1 MSYSAHL
8 RSPRHLVTLDTPGLV
23 HVVAAGQND
32 GTVPRGRLAFNQP
45 LGAGRWL
52 TAAGA
57 YCRHLSNAVGHCQQV
72 CHAVKGLA
80 AKARVQ
86 PGDDDLM
93 VAGQL
98 YQPAHLELVP
108 EMRLIDGK
116 HISAVNLAWGP
127 HWLSANAL
135 AAAAEQDV
143 TVPVDT

>member
-1 MSYSAHL
+1 
-8 RSPRHLVTLDTPGLV
+8 LVTPLAPGFV

-32 GTVPRGRLAFNQP
+32 RAVPRGGLAASQP

-57 YCRHLSNAVGHCQQV
+57 YGSQLSNAVCHCQQV

-98 YQPAHLELVP
+98 DQTARLELVP

-116 HISAVNLAWGP
+116 HISAVNLVWGP
-127 HWLSANAL
+127 NWLSANAL

-143 TVPVDT
+143 AVPVDT